1 MASSAGGVF
10 GVRRPGR
17 FEVPDL
23 PWGDVGHRQGL
34 RDRLDEAVGEDLAV
48 DARDPESVLDRR
60 VIDDLRSGELVDTG
74 VERGGVRRADE
85 VAAAEAGADE
95 LRNAVA
101 LILAGLIG
109 GGFGAGRGVAPGF
122 AGRNQSGAAFNQGAN
137 FHGMTGTPLRP
148 YRQFVGGPQGVT
160 RIPSKEVYDRMS
172 ALQRGFGG

>member
-1 MASSAGGVF
+1 MKMASPGGAF

-23 PWGDVGHRQGL
+23 PWDDVGHRQGL

-101 LILAGLIG
+101 LILVSLAG
-109 GGFGAGRGVAPGF
+109 GGALGARGAARQVPPTRPAPGSLPF
-122 AGRNQSGAAFNQGAN
+122 MGGRSLLTEAEKASMMEQLRREKMNNLLRGGRL
-137 FHGMTGTPLRP
+137 PLPWWLNR
-148 YRQFVGGPQGVT
+148 
-160 RIPSKEVYDRMS
+160 
-172 ALQRGFGG
+172 